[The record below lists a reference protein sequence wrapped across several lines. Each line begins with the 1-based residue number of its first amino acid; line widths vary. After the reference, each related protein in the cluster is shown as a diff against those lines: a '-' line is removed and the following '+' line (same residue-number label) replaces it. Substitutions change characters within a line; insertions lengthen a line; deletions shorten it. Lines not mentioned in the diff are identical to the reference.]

1 MERLSAQDLM
11 MIWPEERGWAQDIGV
26 LAILDGATL
35 VDGDGRFSIEL
46 AREYVRLRL
55 HLLPRFRQR
64 LYQPRLG
71 LGWPLWVDAPSV
83 DLAEHV
89 RVFPLPACADES
101 QLLLACEELRCRHLN
116 RSRPLWEMWFL
127 TGLRGERIGLF
138 MRLHHAIADGVSG
151 IAALGAFFD
160 VDPQAHKV
168 NVPPWVPAPMP
179 STRELF
185 EDNVVRHARGIGRV
199 LRTLARPRDTVGNAR
214 GGWPAVRE
222 AFAEER
228 APRTSLNASA
238 IGSHRRFAVVRSDLD
253 VIKRIAHTNEAKV
266 NDVLMTIV
274 AGGLRSLLL
283 GRGEQV
289 EGVVLRSFVPVS
301 LHTGQPGEA
310 RGNLDGA
317 MIVPLPVGER
327 EEITTL
333 HMIATETV
341 ERRKR
346 SRPQGS
352 SLFRNRPIQKA
363 ALRLAPHQR
372 VMNTYVAN
380 VPGPPTPLHFAGAP
394 VLEVFPVVPLIGNV
408 SVGVGALS
416 YSSQF
421 NMTAV
426 ADRDLCPDLEV
437 FVDGMRRSLGVLTQS
452 VRISSPPNASAA
464 SGTRCRLAG

>member
-11 MIWPEERGWAQDIGV
+11 MIWPEDRGWAQDIGA

-35 VDGDGRFSIEL
+35 LGGDGRLSIEL
-46 AREYVRLRL
+46 AREHVRRRL

-89 RVFPLPACADES
+89 RVFPLPARADES
-101 QLLLACEELRCRHLN
+101 QLLLACEQLRCRRLN

-127 TGLRGERIGLF
+127 TGLPGERIGLF

-151 IAALGAFFD
+151 IAALGVFFD
-160 VDPQAHKV
+160 VDPEPHEV

-185 EDNVVRHARGIGRV
+185 EDTVVRHARGIGRM
-199 LRTLARPRDTVGNAR
+199 LRMLARPRDTMGNAR
-214 GGWPAVRE
+214 HGWPAVRE
-222 AFAEER
+222 AFAEAR
-228 APRTSLNASA
+228 APRTSLNAFA
-238 IGSHRRFAVVRSDLD
+238 IGWHRRFAVVRSDLD
-253 VIKRIAHTNEAKV
+253 AIKRIAHTNEAKV

-274 AGGLRSLLL
+274 AGGLRDLLL

-289 EGVVLRSFVPVS
+289 EGVVLRAFVPVS
-301 LHTGQPGEA
+301 LHRGQQGEA
-310 RGNLDGA
+310 QGNLDGA
-317 MIVPLPVGER
+317 MFVPLPVGEPGEVTR
-327 EEITTL
+327 L
-333 HMIATETV
+333 QMIAAETV
-341 ERRKR
+341 ERKKR
-346 SRPQGS
+346 NRPQGG
-352 SLFRNRPIQKA
+352 SLFRNRLIQKA
-363 ALRLAPHQR
+363 ALRLAPHQS

-394 VLEVFPVVPLIGNV
+394 VLEVFPVVPLMGNV

-437 FVDGMRRSLGVLTQS
+437 FVDGMRRSLDVLTQS
-452 VRISSPPNASAA
+452 VRISSPSNASSA
-464 SGTRCRLAG
+464 SGTPCRQAG